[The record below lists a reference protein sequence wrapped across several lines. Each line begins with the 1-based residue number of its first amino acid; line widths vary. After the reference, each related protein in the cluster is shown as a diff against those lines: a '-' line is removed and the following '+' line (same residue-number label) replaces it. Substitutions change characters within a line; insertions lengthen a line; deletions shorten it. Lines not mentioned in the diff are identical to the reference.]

1 MYLSLSFHPLKS
13 AGLLFFIFAFSAT
26 AIAQNF
32 GTTENKLDVGVQ
44 FRPRLE
50 FREGAFRPLN
60 KGEKPAALISQRT
73 RIAVDYQYEDKL
85 SIRISPQNVS
95 VWGQGNMV
103 QGVENSGNRMSL
115 FEAWAKLNLS
125 PTWNLKMGRQV
136 ISLDDER
143 IFGELDWAQ
152 GGRAHDAVA
161 IQMQNNDVEFK
172 GFFAFNQNY
181 GMNYGNNINNPAGN
195 YYNTQ
200 DAFPYKWMQ
209 TLWAGFAL
217 DSQSKISLLA
227 TNLGLQNYSSENPGQ
242 DTSTYFT
249 QILGANYFFTGD
261 AVKGQLSGYYQGG
274 KDQKGTKM
282 NAYLFSAALDYGFH
296 PGWQIGVG
304 SDLLSGND
312 VGSTADEN
320 KAFNPYFHTGHKFYG
335 GMDYFYV
342 GNAHGNVGL
351 SDTYL
356 KLNYKNN
363 KGLSLGAVFHQFF
376 TPNNISL
383 GSESYSKNLGQELD
397 FTFGYTLNKFASLV
411 GGYSFYLN
419 TSTVDYLKNVADAGG
434 YQQWAWLSVNIT
446 PRIFSAKW

>member
-1 MYLSLSFHPLKS
+1 MNFSLLFHRSIYAQYLSL
-13 AGLLFFIFAFSAT
+13 ALLVSGSVV
-26 AIAQNF
+26 AQDF
-32 GTTENKLDVGVQ
+32 GSTENRLDVGVQ

-73 RIAVDYQYEDKL
+73 RISMDYQYDDKL
-85 SIRISPQNVS
+85 SIRISPQNVG
-95 VWGQGNMV
+95 VWGQANMV
-103 QGVENSGNRMSL
+103 QGVENSGNRISL

-125 PTWNLKMGRQV
+125 STWSMKMGRQV

-152 GGRAHDAVA
+152 GGRAHDALAVH
-161 IQMQNNDVEFK
+161 MQKDDVEFK
-172 GFFAFNQNY
+172 SFFAFNQNY
-181 GMNYGNNINNPAGN
+181 EVNYGNNINNPSGN

-209 TLWAGFAL
+209 TLWAGFDL
-217 DSQSKISLLA
+217 DNRSKISLLA
-227 TNLGLQNYSSENPGQ
+227 TNLGLQNYHSDNPGQ

-249 QILGANYFFTGD
+249 QILGANYFFMGN

-282 NAYLFSAALDYGFH
+282 NAYLFSVALDYGFH
-296 PGWQIGVG
+296 PSWQIGVG

-312 VGSTADEN
+312 VGSTTDKN

-356 KLNYKNN
+356 RLNYKSD
-363 KGLSLGAVFHQFF
+363 KGLSLGAAFHQFF
-376 TPNNISL
+376 TPNAIDSGREN
-383 GSESYSKNLGQELD
+383 YSKNLGQELD
-397 FTFGYTLNKFASLV
+397 FTFGYTLHKFASLV

-419 TSTVDYLKNVADAGG
+419 TSTVDYLKNVTDAGG

-446 PRIFSAKW
+446 PKIFTAKW

>member
-1 MYLSLSFHPLKS
+1 MYLSFSFHPLKS
-13 AGLLFFIFAFSAT
+13 AGLLLFIFVFSAT
-26 AIAQNF
+26 AIAQDF
-32 GTTENKLDVGVQ
+32 ESTENRLDVKAQ

-73 RIAVDYQYEDKL
+73 RIAIDYQYDDKL

-103 QGVENSGNRMSL
+103 QGVENNGNRMSL

-161 IQMQNNDVEFK
+161 IQMQNNGVEFK
-172 GFFAFNQNY
+172 SFFAFNQNY

-195 YYNTQ
+195 YYNTK

-227 TNLGLQNYSSENPGQ
+227 TNLGVQNYNSENPGQ

-249 QILGANYFFTGD
+249 QILGVNYFFTGD
-261 AVKGQLSGYYQGG
+261 AMKGQLSGYYQGG
-274 KDQKGTKM
+274 RDQKGIKM
-282 NAYLFSAALDYGFH
+282 NAYLFSIALDYGFH
-296 PGWQIGVG
+296 PDWQIGVG

-312 VGSTADEN
+312 IGNTADEN

-335 GMDYFYV
+335 SMDYFYV

-356 KLNYKNN
+356 KLNYKND

-383 GSESYSKNLGQELD
+383 DSESYSKDLGQELD
-397 FTFGYTLNKFASLV
+397 FTFGYTLNRFASLA

-419 TSTVDYLKNVADAGG
+419 TSTVDYLKNVGDAGR

-446 PRIFSAKW
+446 PRIFTAKW

>member
-1 MYLSLSFHPLKS
+1 MYLSFSFHPLKS
-13 AGLLFFIFAFSAT
+13 AGLLLFIFVFSAT
-26 AIAQNF
+26 AIAQDF
-32 GTTENKLDVGVQ
+32 ESTENRLDVKAQ

-73 RIAVDYQYEDKL
+73 RIAIDYQYDDKL

-103 QGVENSGNRMSL
+103 QGVENNGNRMSL

-161 IQMQNNDVEFK
+161 IQMQNNGVEFK
-172 GFFAFNQNY
+172 SFFAFNQNY

-195 YYNTQ
+195 YYNTK

-227 TNLGLQNYSSENPGQ
+227 TNLGVQNYNSENPGQ

-249 QILGANYFFTGD
+249 QILGVNYFFTGD
-261 AVKGQLSGYYQGG
+261 AMKGQLSGYYQGG
-274 KDQKGTKM
+274 RDQKGIKM
-282 NAYLFSAALDYGFH
+282 NAYLFSIALDYGFH
-296 PGWQIGVG
+296 PDWQIGVG

-312 VGSTADEN
+312 IGNTADEN

-335 GMDYFYV
+335 SMDYFYV

-356 KLNYKNN
+356 KLNYKND

-383 GSESYSKNLGQELD
+383 DSENYSKDLGQELD
-397 FTFGYTLNKFASLV
+397 FTFGYTLNRFASLA

-419 TSTVDYLKNVADAGG
+419 TSTVDYLKNVGDAGR

-446 PRIFSAKW
+446 PRIFTAKW